1 MFAFV
6 LPGPISHTLADQTG
20 HHQFGGV
27 KLPLVTL
34 YDPVLSI
41 LFNIRRTTRLLAVL
55 LVFSVLVLAAPFA
68 RLHTLNVPNAPKPL
82 RVLFIGNS
90 LTYANDLPSVV
101 QALAKT
107 AGKRRFSYKTI
118 AFPNFSLEDHWNKQ
132 DARKAIAAGEWDF
145 VVLQQGPSA
154 SKEGRALL
162 LEYSRRFA
170 EEIRRAG
177 ARPALYAVWPPASR
191 LQDFKGVSESYRHA
205 AEAVDGLLFPVG
217 DAWLGAWTVNPE
229 IGLYSADGFHPSAAG
244 TYLAGLVIYQRL
256 YNEPPMGLPSKL
268 RLSSGGRI
276 EIPADQALM
285 LQHAAEEA
293 NKLIG
298 RR

>member
-1 MFAFV
+1 M
-6 LPGPISHTLADQTG
+6 L
-20 HHQFGGV
+20 GGRGDGRKERGERPRALEV
-27 KLPLVTL
+27 GLNSFSSLG
-34 YDPVLSI
+34 VLSI
-41 LFNIRRTTRLLAVL
+41 QSDKRGDVANFYAEGPGGLLQH
-55 LVFSVLVLAAPFA
+55 P
-68 RLHTLNVPNAPKPL
+68 
-82 RVLFIGNS
+82 
-90 LTYANDLPSVV
+90 
-101 QALAKT
+101 
-107 AGKRRFSYKTI
+107 
-118 AFPNFSLEDHWNKQ
+118 E
-132 DARKAIAAGEWDF
+132 RKAIAAGEWDF

-276 EIPADQALM
+276 EIPADQALF
-285 LQHAAEEA
+285 LQHAAEEG